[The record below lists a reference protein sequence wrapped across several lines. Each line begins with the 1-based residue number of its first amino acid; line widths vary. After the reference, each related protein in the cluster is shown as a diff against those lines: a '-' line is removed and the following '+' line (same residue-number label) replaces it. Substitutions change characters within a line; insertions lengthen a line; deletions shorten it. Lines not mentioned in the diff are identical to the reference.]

1 MDMLLSVK
9 GDIAKAKSH
18 LVEHYFPISAY
29 RQSHGVADQTTLIL
43 NLADTKEDSKEWVH
57 FSVTGDTITEV
68 AHEEFPKLLSDIL
81 SDNCTLYNRNVPNSV
96 FPAHVVYI

>member
-18 LVEHYFPISAY
+18 LMEHYFPISAY
-29 RQSHGVADQTTLIL
+29 KKSHGVADQTTLIL
-43 NLADTKEDSKEWVH
+43 NLSDTKDESKEWVH

-68 AHEEFPKLLSDIL
+68 ATDEFHKLLRDTL

-96 FPAHVVYI
+96 FPAYVVNI